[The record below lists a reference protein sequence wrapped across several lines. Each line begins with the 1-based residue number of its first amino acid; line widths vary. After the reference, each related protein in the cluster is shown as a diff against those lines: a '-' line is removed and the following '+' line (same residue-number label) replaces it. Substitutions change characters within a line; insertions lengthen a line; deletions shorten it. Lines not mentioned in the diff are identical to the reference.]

1 MAYRGYLAFLFIGMF
16 IFNFA
21 QTGIGTT
28 TPDASAKLEV
38 ASSNKGFLPPRVA
51 LSAIN
56 SASPISAP
64 ANGLMVFNTAS
75 AGANPYQVVPGY
87 YYWDSTGQKWVS
99 LSTTVG
105 NVQNQALFRSISNTL
120 ANVAITSWNSR
131 FNNIA
136 TGDLT
141 VTSNTTF
148 ALSNGI
154 YKMEWSLPFQQS
166 NTYNVLQLQE
176 YTSGAWNIFLND
188 GGYANI
194 SNGGGT
200 DWGGGTF
207 AADVVDCTSA
217 TRTFRL
223 INPDAAGRVLYYGA
237 TFIIT
242 KLNPSITTSTTA
254 DNLGNHTAT
263 QNIQLNGNYLSNNGT
278 NNGIYVASTGKVG
291 IGNNAPN
298 ANLDIRTSPT
308 NTSDPGVGFLGVG
321 TTTSS
326 ASSAG
331 AGAIRYNP
339 SNSMIEY
346 SNGTS
351 WQSLAPG
358 NPPVYAQF
366 RGNAYQEVR
375 YTGDKL
381 NFPNVFINVG
391 NFSISNNNT
400 ITLPA
405 GRIYRI
411 DLNLGWAYMSGNW
424 CRFAIYKS
432 DGTAISTT
440 AHLENGTTLYNAGG
454 TTTTFVNTNS
464 GSVSIDVRYVT
475 PNNAITALGDT
486 GNGTNF
492 PSITIQSVD

>member
-64 ANGLMVFNTAS
+64 ANGLMVFNTVT

-87 YYWDSTGQKWVS
+87 YYWDGTGQKWVS

-105 NVQNQALFRSISNTL
+105 NVQNQAIFRSTSNTVSN
-120 ANVAITSWNSR
+120 AVITSWNSR

-141 VTSNTTF
+141 IASNTTF

-154 YKMEWSLPFQQS
+154 YKLEWALPYQQS
-166 NTYNVLQLQE
+166 STYNIMQLQE
-176 YTSGAWNIFLND
+176 YISGAWYVFLND
-188 GGYANI
+188 SGYSTI
-194 SNGGGT
+194 GNGGST
-200 DWGGGTF
+200 EWGGGTF
-207 AADVVDCTSA
+207 AADIVDCTSG

-223 INPDAAGRVLYYGA
+223 TNPDVLSRVLYYGA
-237 TFIIT
+237 TLIIT

-278 NNGIYVASTGKVG
+278 NNGVYVASTGKVG
-291 IGNNAPN
+291 VGNNTPN

-308 NTSDPGVGFLGVG
+308 NTSDPGTGFLGVG

-339 SNSMIEY
+339 TNSMIEY
-346 SNGTS
+346 SNGSS

-375 YTGDKL
+375 YTGDKV
-381 NFPNVFINVG
+381 NFPNTVINVG
-391 NFSISNNNT
+391 NFTISNSNT

-411 DLNLGWAYMSGNW
+411 DLNLGWAYMAGNF
-424 CRFAIYKS
+424 CRFAIYRT
-432 DGTAISTT
+432 DGVALSTS
-440 AHLENGTTLYNAGG
+440 AHLENGGTPYNGSG
-454 TTTTFVNTNS
+454 ITSTFVNTTS
-464 GSVSIDVRYVT
+464 GIVYIDVRYISPT
-475 PNNAITALGDT
+475 NNITGLGDNA
-486 GNGTNF
+486 NGTNY